1 MQPDVESGKEE
12 KMEVIR
18 IDDNSWRIEDEGVRF
33 FLLTGDEKAL
43 LVDSGMTISN
53 AKEIAEGLTSLPI
66 SLVNTHADPDH
77 IGSNDE
83 FDFFYIHPAEAVNYY
98 NVQKRNGN
106 FIPVEDGYIFNL
118 GNRKLRVI
126 SIPGHTP
133 GSIVLLDEER
143 RILISGDPAQDGDIY
158 MFGIMREFH
167 AYIESLK
174 KLDGMKDSFDEILP
188 SHGTFPISPSIIPEL
203 IENAGKCLNGELMSE
218 EINIRGM
225 RIKRTDATVAH
236 FLCDM

>member
-66 SLVNTHADPDH
+66 SLVNTHTDPDH

-133 GSIVLLDEER
+133 GSIALLDEER
-143 RILISGDPAQDGDIY
+143 RNTHLRGSCTGWRHLHVRY
-158 MFGIMREFH
+158 HEGIPCIHR
-167 AYIESLK
+167 K
-174 KLDGMKDSFDEILP
+174 
-188 SHGTFPISPSIIPEL
+188 PE
-203 IENAGKCLNGELMSE
+203 ETGWHE
-218 EINIRGM
+218 R
-225 RIKRTDATVAH
+225 
-236 FLCDM
+236 FL

>member
-83 FDFFYIHPAEAVNYY
+83 FDFFYMHPAEAVNYY

-106 FIPVEDGYIFNL
+106 FIPVEDGYIFDL

-133 GSIVLLDEER
+133 GSIALLDEER
-143 RILISGDPAQDGDIY
+143 RILISGDPVQDGDIY

-174 KLDGMKDSFDEILP
+174 KLDGMKDSFDKIWP
-188 SHGTFPISPSIIPEL
+188 SHGTFPISPDIIPAL
-203 IENAGKCLNGELMSE
+203 IENAGKSLRGELRTE
-218 EINIRGM
+218 EMNIRGT
-225 RIKRTDATVAH
+225 RIKRTDASVAH